1 MTTTW
6 FVLKLLHLLGM
17 ALMVGAAAVKIT
29 LLVGTRSDAAFSPVY
44 LRVARPVTRLIVL
57 GMALAALSGMGWFAL
72 GRPFTPALL
81 AKVVLVAALAALGA
95 VIDKVAEPRFARLAG
110 DAGTAASP
118 EAARIGRQFLAAEL
132 AATVLTCAI
141 AALGALL

>member
-6 FVLKLLHLLGM
+6 LVLKLLHLLGM
-17 ALMVGAAAVKIT
+17 ALMVGAAAVKTT
-29 LLVGTRSDAAFSPVY
+29 LLVGTRRDAAFASIY
-44 LRVARPVTRLIVL
+44 LGVARPVTRLILL
-57 GMALAALSGMGWFAL
+57 GLALATLSGIGWIAL

-81 AKVVLVAALAALGA
+81 AKVVLVVALVAVGA

-110 DAGTAASP
+110 DPGAAASP
-118 EAARIGRQFLAAEL
+118 EAGRIGRQYLAVEL
-132 AATVLTCAI
+132 AATGLTCAI